1 MAMLRAYNVSL
12 ELPTE
17 VHRTGR
23 KGYSDLLATVS
34 GSVRYQSSILSGI
47 NFDAVDG
54 DRIGVMGLN
63 GAGKTT
69 LLRVLNGAYAPTSGV
84 VRAEGNRQSLLNPL
98 LGFSEYASVAEN
110 IFLRG
115 TAMGL
120 RYKQLKAVA
129 GEILEFAGLKERAE
143 YPLYALSSGQRMR
156 LGFSITTA
164 VQPDILL
171 MDEWL
176 STGDAA
182 FVERARERM
191 KSRFEGS
198 RIVVLA
204 SHSTSLLRNTCN
216 KALVLEKGRMA
227 FFGSTVDG
235 IEYYR
240 DVISRASAEIRDAAA
255 QADPVLF
262 GSSQGVIERVR
273 LADGQLEVTGWGIDD
288 NGKQPAVICLEF
300 GGEKHLLERFERV
313 RRDDVNDF
321 LGKRGGD
328 YGFRVILVL
337 EPNIDDADVLRDI
350 KVSLGPSASRL
361 GPPLPFVRAS
371 VVEAG

>member
-1 MAMLRAYNVSL
+1 MAKLRAYNVSL

-17 VHRTGR
+17 VHRTGK
-23 KGYSDLLATVS
+23 KGYSDILATIS
-34 GSVRYQSSILSGI
+34 GSIRYQSSILSGI
-47 NFDAVDG
+47 NFEAKDG
-54 DRIGVMGLN
+54 DRVGVMGLN

-69 LLRVLNGAYAPTSGV
+69 LLRVLNGAYTPTAGV
-84 VRAEGNRQSLLNPL
+84 VRADGNRQSLLNPL

-120 RYKQLKAVA
+120 RYKQLKSIA
-129 GEILEFAGLKERAE
+129 GEILDFAGLEERAE

-191 KSRFEGS
+191 KNRFDGS

-204 SHSTSLLRNTCN
+204 SHSTGLLRNTCN
-216 KALVLEKGRMA
+216 KAIVLDKGRMA
-227 FFGSTVDG
+227 FFGAISEG
-235 IEYYR
+235 IDYYR
-240 DVISRASAEIRDAAA
+240 DLISKASAEVRNAAA
-255 QADPVLF
+255 LADPVLF
-262 GSSQGVIERVR
+262 GSSQGVLERVR
-273 LADGQLEVTGWGIDD
+273 FAGDQVEVVGWGIDD
-288 NGKQPAVICLEF
+288 KGKQATVVCVEF
-300 GGEKHLLERFERV
+300 SGEKHLLERFERV

-321 LGKRGGD
+321 LGKRGGE
-328 YGFRVILVL
+328 YGFKAVLVL
-337 EPNIDDADVLRDI
+337 GSSGGDGAMLREI
-350 KVSLGPSASRL
+350 KVSIGSSAANL
-361 GPPLPFVRAS
+361 GPPLPMVRAS
-371 VVEAG
+371 VVESD